1 MPKSARRSTQSS
13 PVDESALAVDGDEGA
28 TRGDVDTAGAVE
40 DSVGA
45 GEHAGSGIS
54 EPTPLDGDGFLEAN
68 RRERERL
75 RADAERKAARSS
87 DPDRVPRK
95 LGDDESAA
103 TSGPVRHRRMTIAG
117 SCGLFAVVA
126 VLVVLVVGLGV
137 STGVLAYRLHS
148 ADSAAAA
155 GPSDADRKAV
165 IDTAK
170 SYAATLTTY
179 DSSNYGDLDARIR
192 QISTPDFAKT
202 FIASSQD
209 ARAGNANAKG
219 VSKATAAH
227 GGIESMSADNAVVL
241 VSLDQTITSPELTSE
256 VPQGIPYQS
265 RVLVT
270 LTKQDGRWMLAGFT
284 VVE

>member
-1 MPKSARRSTQSS
+1 M
-13 PVDESALAVDGDEGA
+13 DESALAVDGDEGA
-28 TRGDVDTAGAVE
+28 TRGDVDTADAG
-40 DSVGA
+40 DDLDWA
-45 GEHAGSGIS
+45 GERAGSGTS
-54 EPTPLDGDGFLEAN
+54 EPTPLDGLGFLEAN
-68 RRERERL
+68 RRARERL
-75 RADAERKAARSS
+75 RADAERKAVRAS

-95 LGDDESAA
+95 LGEVSAA
-103 TSGPVRHRRMTIAG
+103 TSGPVGRRRLTMGG
-117 SCGLFAVVA
+117 SRALFAAVA
-126 VLVVLVVGLGV
+126 VLVVLVVGLGI
-137 STGVLAYRLHS
+137 STGMLAYRLHS

-209 ARAGNANAKG
+209 ARAGNANVKG

-241 VSLDQTITSPELTSE
+241 VSLDQAITSPELTSE

-270 LTKQDGRWMLAGFT
+270 LTKQDRRWMLAGFT

>member
-1 MPKSARRSTQSS
+1 MPKSARRSAQSS
-13 PVDESALAVDGDEGA
+13 PVDESARAVDGDDVV
-28 TRGDVDTAGAVE
+28 TREDVDTTGAGEV
-40 DSVGA
+40 SVGA
-45 GEHAGSGIS
+45 GERAGSGTS

-75 RADAERKAARSS
+75 RADAERKAARST

-95 LGDDESAA
+95 LGDDEPA
-103 TSGPVRHRRMTIAG
+103 TPGPVRRRRMTIAG
-117 SCGLFAVVA
+117 SRGLFAVVA

-148 ADSAAAA
+148 ADSAAAV

-192 QISTPDFAKT
+192 RISTPDFAKT

-270 LTKQDGRWMLAGFT
+270 LTRQDGRWMLAGFT